1 MQLSPRSDWPIVE
14 QVVDFSASAGGVR
27 PIERVPG
34 KLAEQLGKV
43 VEEAQ
48 VAWKEAEDTAF
59 EAERCLYA
67 AWDAYRCSGG
77 SVPAHL
83 QHRATMARALA
94 RRKLNEA
101 IAAGK
106 AAVQAGGCRPDP
118 AGPDGRCL
126 RGFP

>member
-1 MQLSPRSDWPIVE
+1 MRNEVRTPRSLDGAL
-14 QVVDFSASAGGVR
+14 Q
-27 PIERVPG
+27 
-34 KLAEQLGKV
+34 
-43 VEEAQ
+43 
-48 VAWKEAEDTAF
+48 AWKDADDAAF

-118 AGPDGRCL
+118 AGPEDRCL